1 MNYSSGFTILIIF
14 LLAGCSTPA
23 KISTPISWD
32 TTGVVIKSKKAIKK
46 EFWEQ
51 PEFQNSHIGICIYD
65 VNEGKYLYNYQG
77 DKYFVPASNTKIITL
92 YAGMKF
98 LKDSLPGI
106 HYRENADTF
115 FIYPTGD
122 PSLLHPDFKKQPVI
136 EKLQNTS
143 KKLVLINNAW
153 KEEALGS
160 GWAWDDY
167 NDDYQSERSSLPVYG
182 NVIKWIQASQ
192 KNTQAELQDSVQTF
206 VYSDPEVNWKVR
218 FKEDTTNKTFF
229 VRRRK
234 EENYF
239 EVSQGK
245 ESLKE
250 QSVPFVTNGVLSAL
264 ELLKDTVH
272 KEIIVMPG
280 IADGSLKTLYS
291 QSSDSLFKIMMYRS
305 DNFYAEQTL
314 LMVSNEKLG
323 YMRDVVIIDTLL
335 GSVLKDLPQKPV
347 WVDGSGLSRYNLFT
361 PQDFVWVLN
370 KMNAEFGI
378 ERLKRIFP
386 GAAEG
391 TLHNYFEN
399 DKGYIFAKTGSL
411 TGQIAL
417 SGYLITPKNKLLTF
431 SVLVNNHQGNAASVR
446 QAVANFLSDVRR
458 KN

>member
-1 MNYSSGFTILIIF
+1 MNLTPFLTIL
-14 LLAGCSTPA
+14 LLAGCAAPA
-23 KISTPISWD
+23 KISSTVNTG
-32 TTGVVIKSKKAIKK
+32 TTGTVSASIKK

-106 HYRENADTF
+106 RYRENADTF

-122 PSLLHPDFKKQPVI
+122 PSLLHADFKKQPVI
-136 EKLQNTS
+136 EKLQRTS

-182 NVIKWIQASQ
+182 NVVKWIQASQ
-192 KNTQAELQDSVQTF
+192 KNTQAELQDSLQTF
-206 VYSDPEVNWKVR
+206 VYSEPEVNWKVR

-229 VRRRK
+229 VKRRK
-234 EENYF
+234 DENYF

-245 ESLKE
+245 EALKE
-250 QSVPFVTNGVLSAL
+250 QLVPFVTNGVSSAL

-272 KEIIVMPG
+272 KEITVLPG
-280 IADGSLKTLYS
+280 IPDNNFKTIYS
-291 QSSDSLFKIMMYRS
+291 QPSDSLFKIMMYRS

-323 YMRDVVIIDTLL
+323 YMKDAVIIDTLL
-335 GSVLKDLPQKPV
+335 GSLLKELPQKPY
-347 WVDGSGLSRYNLFT
+347 WADGSGLSRYNLFT

-370 KMNAEFGI
+370 KMNAEFGM
-378 ERLKRIFP
+378 ERLKAIFP

-391 TLHNYFEN
+391 SLRNYFAA

-417 SGYLITPKNKLLTF
+417 SGFLITPKNKLLTF
-431 SVLVNNHQGNAASVR
+431 SVLVNNHQGSAAAVR
-446 QAVANFLSDVRR
+446 RTVADFLIDVRR
-458 KN
+458 KY